1 MKEGILLVINDNGRR
16 HQRSFGGDNE
26 IRNMYKPLTKGYK
39 KIRWIWED
47 SINYDKLILDAKSK
61 NWDIVHKEIYG

>member
-1 MKEGILLVINDNGRR
+1 MKEAILLVIKDYGRR
-16 HQRSFGGDNE
+16 HQKSFGGANE
-26 IRNMYKPLTKGYK
+26 ILNMYKPLTKDYK
-39 KIRWIWED
+39 KIRWIWAD